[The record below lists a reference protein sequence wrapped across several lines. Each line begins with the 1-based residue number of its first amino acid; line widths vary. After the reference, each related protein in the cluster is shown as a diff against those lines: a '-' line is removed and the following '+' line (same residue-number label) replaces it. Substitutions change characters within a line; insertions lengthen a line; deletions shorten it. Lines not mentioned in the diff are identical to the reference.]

1 MYSLDNHHYNTAQNR
16 PRGRKIALPL
26 QMRER
31 EVARIGFMTG
41 IKTGIRVKTAVKPI
55 NIGVE
60 TPSLGTIS

>member
-1 MYSLDNHHYNTAQNR
+1 
-16 PRGRKIALPL
+16 
-26 QMRER
+26 MRER